1 MLPENQF
8 LSAVPQKE
16 FTSDVSLPRNKERS
30 KFYSTQ
36 QVLELTLMSR
46 FTLIRKVNDGL
57 FPSPV
62 NPGSTGANFYV
73 KTEVDEWI
81 KENVEWI
88 KKREHKTYSECYVRF
103 DSQEMKEI
111 KTAIAALDC
120 TLEKFISDAAIWKAK
135 RIMDQL
141 NIEHNTEYCS

>member
-8 LSAVPQKE
+8 HSALPQNQ
-16 FTSDVSLPRNKERS
+16 FTSNVSLPRNKERS

-46 FTLIRKVNDGL
+46 FTLIRKVKEGL
-57 FPSPV
+57 FPTPV

-73 KTEVDEWI
+73 KTEVDDWI

-88 KKREHKTYSECYVRF
+88 KKKEHKTYSECYVRF
-103 DSQEMKEI
+103 DAQEMKEI
-111 KTAIAALDC
+111 RTATAALGC
-120 TLEKFISDAAIWKAK
+120 TLEKFISDGAVWKAK

-141 NIEHNTEYCS
+141 NMEHNTEYCS